1 MNNLM
6 ASTLQGIGVS
16 KGICIGPA
24 YVFYRELPEVLE
36 YSISKY
42 AADDEVKRF
51 EIAREQAQQQLS
63 NIKDSI
69 SYDTPHDI
77 TLFIDTHLLM
87 LEDPVLYEDT
97 VSHIRA
103 RLCNAEWALQVQV
116 ERIVKVFDDM
126 DDPYLKT
133 RKDDIIHVT
142 ERIQRCLMNEPE
154 FTADEDKIDSDKL
167 SARLKGRIIVADDLT
182 PADTLLM
189 QHQKIAGFIT
199 EYGGPLSHTAILAR
213 NLGIPAI
220 VGVHDAKHLI
230 QANEQIILDGNT
242 GKVHIN
248 PDRKSLAN
256 FKSLIRDERQRRK
269 KLFDLKNKPALTK
282 DGLKITLNGNIDRPA
297 DVRVLRQYDHT
308 GVGLY
313 RTEMLFIEHANE
325 PININHKNT
334 SQQSASYP
342 EEFPGQY
349 PSEEEQ
355 FQTYRRTLRSLKG
368 HPLTI
373 RTTDL
378 GADKE
383 LAETSQ
389 HGPLVHNPAL
399 GLRAIRRCLKDP
411 SLFLPQVKA
420 ILRTAGYGP
429 TCMMI
434 PMISCISELEQA
446 LELIEQA
453 KAELKS
459 RRVRYDK
466 NIKIGAMIEVPSA
479 ALVAD
484 SLAKKLDFLSIG
496 TNDLIQYTLAF
507 DRIDDE
513 VSYLYN
519 PLHPAVLKLIQMTL
533 NAGEAEGIEVSMCG
547 EMASDTHYTRLLLGM
562 GLHSFSVQANSLLD
576 VKHIINRSEISQL
589 RPLSEAIL
597 TITDP
602 VEIKQA
608 VSDLNHQFD

>member
-1 MNNLM
+1 M
-6 ASTLQGIGVS
+6 LQGIGVS
-16 KGICIGPA
+16 NGICIGPA

-51 EIAREQAQQQLS
+51 EDARIKAQQQLTH
-63 NIKDSI
+63 IKDNV
-69 SYDTPHDI
+69 SYETPHDI

-116 ERIVKVFDDM
+116 ERIIKVFDEM
-126 DDPYLKT
+126 NDPYLKT
-133 RKDDIIHVT
+133 RKDDVLHVT
-142 ERIQRCLMNEPE
+142 ERIQRCLINEPD
-154 FTADEDKIDSDKL
+154 FNTDDKNDVEKL
-167 SARLKGRIIVADDLT
+167 GDRLKGRIIVADDLT

-220 VGVHDAKHLI
+220 VGVKNAKHLI
-230 QANEQIILDGNT
+230 QANEQIVLDGNT
-242 GKVHIN
+242 GKIHVN
-248 PDRKSLAN
+248 PAKKDLST
-256 FKSLIRDERQRRK
+256 FKRLIRDEQQRRK
-269 KLFDLKNKPALTK
+269 KLFELKNKPAQTQ
-282 DGLKITLNGNIDRPA
+282 DGFKINLHGNIDRPA
-297 DVRVLRQYDHT
+297 AVRALRQHDHT

-313 RTEMLFIEHANE
+313 RTEMLFIEHNDM
-325 PININHKNT
+325 
-334 SQQSASYP
+334 
-342 EEFPGQY
+342 

-355 FQTYRRTLRSLKG
+355 FETYRRVLRSLKG

-383 LAETSQ
+383 LADTTQ
-389 HGPLVHNPAL
+389 HGPLIHNPAL

-411 SLFLPQVKA
+411 SIFLPQIKA

-429 TCMMI
+429 ACMMI

-453 KAELKS
+453 KVELKS
-459 RRVRYDK
+459 RRVRFDK
-466 NIKIGAMIEVPSA
+466 NIKIGVMIEVPSA

-507 DRIDDE
+507 DRIDEE

-533 NAGEAEGIEVSMCG
+533 NAGKSQGIPVSMCG
-547 EMASDTHYTRLLLGM
+547 EMASDIQYTRLLLGM
-562 GLHSFSVQANSLLD
+562 GLQNFSVQANSLLD
-576 VKHIINRSEISQL
+576 VKHVINRSEISQL
-589 RPLSEAIL
+589 RPLSETIL
-597 TITDP
+597 NLSDPTD
-602 VEIKQA
+602 IKHA
-608 VSDLNHQFD
+608 VTELNSQFL